1 MSSDGSP
8 TETFT
13 DLIAEISI
21 DPRLIKL
28 LGRSM
33 YDSHP
38 LVLVVRETL
47 QNSRD
52 ACLRRGIEPEI
63 HITVKLLP
71 DQKAIVI
78 CRDNGIGMT
87 AEELIKYFLRLG
99 GTGKEDDPQSVGGLG
114 LAKAVI
120 MGGDDWSIHTR
131 NYRTSMQDIIDRHPI
146 RIVDFIDGTEVMT
159 KIERK
164 CYFSDLINAYL
175 MAALSDV
182 RVRFTVIKVHWSDEE
197 EVLFDQVVGTNAD
210 KWKRLETLDDEPG
223 WDVLGST
230 SLAVPNLQG
239 LQGYLGNEGDD
250 TARVRGR
257 IFVRLGGL
265 VQFEVSFG
273 KNPKRDSVLFIDL
286 KSLPRPGTSR
296 YPLTTSRE
304 SLTDWFRGTVYDV
317 ILAHCA
323 NPITSTRVIK
333 KDKSKMAVLAGEM
346 LRGRGN
352 GVIGGVKQSKN
363 ANGYCL
369 GKFEVELESR
379 FRDEAEWDKEDHG
392 KRSPTRVQIL
402 LKEYPRKKVA
412 LKDWRVMM
420 AWGEIMRLVASGDEE
435 FGIGLSGDNGAGAE
449 RIFYDGQV
457 YYVIN
462 PSSLEQL
469 RTLRGKILWM
479 WHIATHEF
487 AHKAEHDH
495 GEVFDMQMS
504 SAAGLS
510 ADEFAE
516 KFEHVQRVLTGKEHP
531 DLGLA
536 AKKSRAG
543 SAQLSLDFETLPE
556 RTLGEYINLDE
567 DIGLEID
574 PEVLTAIPV

>member
-120 MGGDDWSIHTR
+120 MGGNDWSIHTR

-182 RVRFTVIKVHWSDEE
+182 REIDDATRAHTG
-197 EVLFDQVVGTNAD
+197 VVFA
-210 KWKRLETLDDEPG
+210 E
-223 WDVLGST
+223 
-230 SLAVPNLQG
+230 G
-239 LQGYLGNEGDD
+239 LGDD
-250 TARVRGR
+250 FPRREHALDKLAQPALLKKFNPIQEVRRGQ
-257 IFVRLGGL
+257 GGL
-265 VQFEVSFG
+265 SQ
-273 KNPKRDSVLFIDL
+273 RD
-286 KSLPRPGTSR
+286 
-296 YPLTTSRE
+296 
-304 SLTDWFRGTVYDV
+304 
-317 ILAHCA
+317 
-323 NPITSTRVIK
+323 
-333 KDKSKMAVLAGEM
+333 
-346 LRGRGN
+346 
-352 GVIGGVKQSKN
+352 
-363 ANGYCL
+363 
-369 GKFEVELESR
+369 
-379 FRDEAEWDKEDHG
+379 
-392 KRSPTRVQIL
+392 
-402 LKEYPRKKVA
+402 
-412 LKDWRVMM
+412 
-420 AWGEIMRLVASGDEE
+420 
-435 FGIGLSGDNGAGAE
+435 
-449 RIFYDGQV
+449 
-457 YYVIN
+457 
-462 PSSLEQL
+462 
-469 RTLRGKILWM
+469 
-479 WHIATHEF
+479 
-487 AHKAEHDH
+487 
-495 GEVFDMQMS
+495 
-504 SAAGLS
+504 
-510 ADEFAE
+510 
-516 KFEHVQRVLTGKEHP
+516 
-531 DLGLA
+531 
-536 AKKSRAG
+536 
-543 SAQLSLDFETLPE
+543 
-556 RTLGEYINLDE
+556 
-567 DIGLEID
+567 
-574 PEVLTAIPV
+574 

>member
-182 RVRFTVIKVHWSDEE
+182 RVRFTVLKVHWSDEE

-286 KSLPRPGTSR
+286 KSLPRDR
-296 YPLTTSRE
+296 K
-304 SLTDWFRGTVYDV
+304 
-317 ILAHCA
+317 
-323 NPITSTRVIK
+323 STR
-333 KDKSKMAVLAGEM
+333 L
-346 LRGRGN
+346 N
-352 GVIGGVKQSKN
+352 
-363 ANGYCL
+363 
-369 GKFEVELESR
+369 
-379 FRDEAEWDKEDHG
+379 
-392 KRSPTRVQIL
+392 
-402 LKEYPRKKVA
+402 
-412 LKDWRVMM
+412 
-420 AWGEIMRLVASGDEE
+420 
-435 FGIGLSGDNGAGAE
+435 
-449 RIFYDGQV
+449 
-457 YYVIN
+457 
-462 PSSLEQL
+462 SS
-469 RTLRGKILWM
+469 
-479 WHIATHEF
+479 H
-487 AHKAEHDH
+487 
-495 GEVFDMQMS
+495 
-504 SAAGLS
+504 
-510 ADEFAE
+510 
-516 KFEHVQRVLTGKEHP
+516 
-531 DLGLA
+531 
-536 AKKSRAG
+536 
-543 SAQLSLDFETLPE
+543 
-556 RTLGEYINLDE
+556 
-567 DIGLEID
+567 
-574 PEVLTAIPV
+574 